1 MTAQS
6 GLGFSGI
13 VAIQIPDDGA
23 TGEVLTKLTPDNYDY
38 DWLAGGGGGGQVDSV
53 SGGVNINVTGTAVDP
68 IVNLDAA
75 ISGVS
80 VNAVTL
86 TAAGVA
92 TNFLDETGA
101 YSVPAGT
108 GGQVD
113 SVSGGVNINVTGTAV
128 DPIVNLDAA
137 ISGVSVNGVTLSAA
151 GAATDFLNE
160 TGAYSVPP
168 GTGITVEEEGVPL
181 ATLATSLDFVG
192 ASITASGVGS
202 TKTITAVDQ
211 VVTTMFLSGLFLTI
225 LNLTQT
231 FGASP
236 ISVDLAPILGLQR
249 LQIAYDTATT
259 PPQINVNA
267 VPDPVTFDAT
277 VAGDVFAVRDL
288 ANADLIRLS
297 TTGGSIFGGSNASN
311 ILNLQG
317 TQAANRG
324 TINTHGTILVDFNW
338 NTDIG
343 FAAVRWGNL
352 IGSSG
357 AGVVTF
363 MQLANIIVVDAAT
376 FISSAV
382 DDFSNL
388 RWTTAPGFA
397 VQTLFFARPTYA
409 STSVGI
415 APSQCFI
422 YAAQAQYHLTGAG
435 SVAVNTYRALSFA
448 PIIRV
453 DNAGDE
459 LHLLNTTGVTLQ
471 PLFNTRN
478 ATAVAD
484 YGTIRGVHMV
494 NASTILFGLGIGSE
508 IATNWIGLDVE
519 VLTGLVVSG
528 NRIAVRSAI
537 INAAVNF
544 LILNTG
550 GAQSDFGAGNVHVD
564 DDTSFSMGN
573 VIATP
578 DAEMQWL
585 PANNALDL
593 SGGRTRVRGAMEYP
607 PITPAALGAGNTNDW
622 TGLLTDAFS
631 AAMRHWARISGNA
644 TTSVLT
650 GIDATAAED
659 GDTFDLTNI
668 GVNAIEI
675 TDEDV
680 ASLAANR
687 IITATNDTYTLEA
700 DETIKVRYDT
710 TDLRWRIID
719 KAAPPLQTLHL
730 SGDQFRRGVTAPTDV
745 TIGSTPTIAALQFAL
760 VGELASLYHSFP
772 EDLDRNHD
780 ITLRLQFSLAAV
792 ETNGDT
798 CDFTCDYTAPTVA
811 TGAGIAKAST
821 QVTGQFTAVT
831 GRLAIG
837 DMYTMDITFP
847 FADATNPI
855 AVALGIAFEIH
866 LTNTTG
872 VGLIDLVDGDFIY
885 TALRK

>member
-53 SGGVNINVTGTAVDP
+53 VGGVNINVNAADPINP

-75 ISGVS
+75 ITGVS
-80 VNAVTL
+80 VNGVTL
-86 TAAGVA
+86 TAAGAA

-108 GGQVD
+108 G
-113 SVSGGVNINVTGTAV
+113 
-128 DPIVNLDAA
+128 
-137 ISGVSVNGVTLSAA
+137 
-151 GAATDFLNE
+151 
-160 TGAYSVPP
+160 
-168 GTGITVEEEGVPL
+168 ITIEEEGVPL

-211 VVTTMFLSGLFLTI
+211 VVTSLFLSGLFGTI

-236 ISVDLAPILGLQR
+236 ISVDLAAALGLSS
-249 LQIAYDTATT
+249 LQTLYDVDPTV
-259 PPQINVNA
+259 PQITVNPTDELTIDANA
-267 VPDPVTFDAT
+267 VG
-277 VAGDVFAVRDL
+277 GDVFAVRDE
-288 ANADLIRLS
+288 ADVDLMRMN
-297 TTGGSIFGGSNASN
+297 TTGSDIFGGTGVAD

-317 TQAANRG
+317 ANAAGRG
-324 TINTHGTILVDFNW
+324 TINTHGTILIDFDW
-338 NTDIG
+338 TTDIG
-343 FAAVRWGNL
+343 FYAIRWANTIPATGLAV
-352 IGSSG
+352 
-357 AGVVTF
+357 AGLFQV
-363 MQLANIIVVDAAT
+363 ANILTVDSPT
-376 FISSAV
+376 FISSTV
-382 DDFSNL
+382 DDLSNI
-388 RWTTAPGFA
+388 RWTVNPGFA
-397 VQTLFFARPTYA
+397 VQTLFFARPTYR
-409 STSVGI
+409 STTVGI
-415 APSQCFI
+415 SPSQSFM
-422 YAAQAQYHLTGAG
+422 YAAQGQYHITGAG
-435 SVAVNTYRALSFA
+435 VTPVVTYRGFSFA

-459 LHLLNTTGVTLQ
+459 LNLGSTTGLILQ

-478 ATAVAD
+478 ATAVAN
-484 YGTIRGVHMV
+484 YGVIRGVHMT
-494 NASTILFGLGIGSE
+494 NATTILFGLGIGSE
-508 IATNWIGLDVE
+508 IATDWIGLDMD

-528 NRIAVRSAI
+528 SRIAVRSAI
-537 INAAVNF
+537 INFASNY

-593 SGGRTRVRGAMEYP
+593 SGGRVRVRGAMEYP
-607 PITPAALGAGNTNDW
+607 PITPAALGAGNNNDW

-631 AAMRHWARISGNA
+631 ANMRHWARISGNA

-668 GVNAIEI
+668 SANAIEI

-710 TDLRWRIID
+710 TNSRWRIID

-798 CDFTCDYTAPTVA
+798 CDFTCDYTAPTIA

-872 VGLIDLVDGDFIY
+872 VGIIDLVDGDFIY